1 MSMHLQERIN
11 DAMTE
16 REALA
21 ELADWAHNNPWIN
34 VASIPRTVRDS
45 LPLPIRYRILKM
57 QDPNVTVDRM
67 YTYAVEIDDALAETG
82 KEA

>member
-1 MSMHLQERIN
+1 MDNLAAAS
-11 DAMTE
+11 A

-21 ELADWAHNNPWIN
+21 KLADWAHNNPWID
-34 VASIPRTVRDS
+34 VASIPCTVRDN
-45 LPLPIRYRILKM
+45 LPLPFRYRILKM